1 MTDTSAR
8 FHLPHILPGQAQK
21 ELFHNE
27 AISLIDA
34 LLHPAVETAAIAV
47 PTSPEPGQ
55 CWIIAPNAEG
65 VWSGRSG
72 ELACW
77 TAGGWRFAAPT
88 IGLRVWNKA
97 EARDVQWDG
106 TSWQAI
112 VRTGAIAIGGAQVLG
127 PRRPA
132 IPSPSGGTVIDVQA
146 RAAVAAIIA
155 TFMSHGLTD

>member
-1 MTDTSAR
+1 MSDASAR

-27 AISLIDA
+27 AITLIDA
-34 LLHPAVETAAIAV
+34 LLHPAVETATVAV

-55 CWIIAPNAEG
+55 CWIVEPGAAG
-65 VWSGRSG
+65 AWSGRSG

-77 TAGGWRFAAPT
+77 TAGGWRFASPT
-88 IGLRVWNKA
+88 VGLDVWNKA
-97 EARDVQWDG
+97 DAQNLQWDG
-106 TSWQAI
+106 TSWRAV
-112 VRTGAIAIGGAQVLG
+112 VRTGAIEIGGEQVLG

-132 IPSPSGGTVIDVQA
+132 IPTPSGGTVIDVEA